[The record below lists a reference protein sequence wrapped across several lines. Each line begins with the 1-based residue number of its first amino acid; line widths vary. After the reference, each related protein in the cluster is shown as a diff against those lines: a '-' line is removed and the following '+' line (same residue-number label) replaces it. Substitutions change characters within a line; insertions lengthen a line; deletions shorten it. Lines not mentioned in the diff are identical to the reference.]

1 VRGRLPVG
9 KYRRVAAVIATRHV
23 WSVFGFPVGRVLE
36 LIDDGFE
43 QQNGQEVSQNIGSG
57 GLGMGP
63 RWPAQSDDAFEA
75 FEGKLDAPTQ
85 AIKIK
90 DIIGWKVDRVERGD
104 QDHPLGSG
112 EGVLRY
118 GMPSFASIPARHTSG
133 GFGGFLTATRRKRYV
148 APDLRPIPIG
158 WSMIAVAA
166 SRRPAIK
173 SNDLSFPSRHDAPFH
188 GARTSIGGTSLKDR
202 CNPVGL
208 QICTVANAYFAFD
221 RRDPIKR
228 LAALLIGQFEEAKAL
243 AGQVESTMDPPH
255 AVRSRDLAGSG
266 HASASIN
273 RISRPWLALGAPAAN
288 ALPTNTSSQ
297 DPQRRKRWS
306 SATFDISTRPTDAAQ
321 PAVDRNPPAPR
332 QYAKITRKRS
342 SGFPITRGR
351 KNAFVSRALAAT
363 ASPPPSRLTI
373 SCQSGLSTQSL
384 IHADIEPTLKS
395 RPQDPILAPMG
406 SSPA

>member
-133 GFGGFLTATRRKRYV
+133 GFRR
-148 APDLRPIPIG
+148 L
-158 WSMIAVAA
+158 
-166 SRRPAIK
+166 
-173 SNDLSFPSRHDAPFH
+173 
-188 GARTSIGGTSLKDR
+188 
-202 CNPVGL
+202 
-208 QICTVANAYFAFD
+208 
-221 RRDPIKR
+221 
-228 LAALLIGQFEEAKAL
+228 
-243 AGQVESTMDPPH
+243 
-255 AVRSRDLAGSG
+255 
-266 HASASIN
+266 
-273 RISRPWLALGAPAAN
+273 PAA
-288 ALPTNTSSQ
+288 
-297 DPQRRKRWS
+297 
-306 SATFDISTRPTDAAQ
+306 F
-321 PAVDRNPPAPR
+321 
-332 QYAKITRKRS
+332 
-342 SGFPITRGR
+342 
-351 KNAFVSRALAAT
+351 
-363 ASPPPSRLTI
+363 
-373 SCQSGLSTQSL
+373 
-384 IHADIEPTLKS
+384 
-395 RPQDPILAPMG
+395 
-406 SSPA
+406 